1 MSLAFVFPG
10 QGSQYIGMCKQFY
23 ELYSVARDIFE
34 QADKAL
40 GFSVSELC
48 FNGPEE
54 LLGQTEYTQP
64 AILTASMA
72 CQAVLL
78 EAGIVPQAVA
88 GHSLG
93 EYSALVAAGSLAFME
108 AVQVVRRRGQ
118 LMQEAVPPGGGS
130 MAAVLGLDAGKL
142 QEVCK
147 HASDLGVVEVANYN
161 CPGQL
166 VMAGATEALDKAVS
180 LAKEA
185 GAKRAIKL
193 AVSGPFHSALMRPAA
208 EKLGR
213 ELEQVKISEPELRLV
228 ANITADYVSTA
239 EQIRDCLVRQV
250 YGPVRWIEV
259 VQRMIGDGVDTFVE
273 VGPGKVLSGLIKKID
288 KKVSIYNVED
298 QPSLEKALAS
308 LKGVS

>member
-10 QGSQYIGMCKQFY
+10 QGSQYVGMCKQFY
-23 ELYSVARDIFE
+23 EQYSVAKDIFE
-34 QADKAL
+34 LADKAL
-40 GFSVSELC
+40 GVRVSDLC

-54 LLGQTEYTQP
+54 LLGQTENTQP
-64 AILTASMA
+64 ALLTASIA
-72 CQAVLL
+72 CRAVLL

-93 EYSALVAAGSLAFME
+93 EYSALVAAGSLDFTD
-108 AVQVVRRRGQ
+108 AVKIVRKRGQ
-118 LMQEAVPPGGGS
+118 LMQKAVPSGGGS
-130 MAAVLGLDAGKL
+130 MAAILGLDAGRL

-147 HASDLGVVEVANYN
+147 HASNLGVVEVANYN

-166 VMAGATEALDKAVS
+166 VIAGATEALDKAVI

-193 AVSGPFHSALMRPAA
+193 AVSGPFHSALMFPAA

-213 ELEQVKISEPELRLV
+213 ELDQVNISEPELKLV
-228 ANITADYVSTA
+228 ANISADYVSA
-239 EQIRDCLVRQV
+239 AAQIRDCLTRQV
-250 YGPVRWIEV
+250 YGPVRWIEAV
-259 VQRMIGDGVDTFVE
+259 ERMIADGVDTFVE

-288 KKVSIYNVED
+288 KRVKIYNVED
-298 QPSLEKALAS
+298 QSSLEKALAS